1 MENEIKKEN
10 IYNAP
15 NFLTLLRILFALLCV
30 YFIFADFSL
39 FYIILAF
46 VLGMLTDLFD
56 GQVARRFNL
65 KTEFGRQFDM
75 IADKVFIIGVVLAVT
90 IKLGM
95 AGFLDESHII
105 QMFLIMSREIICLPF
120 VLASL
125 FFKLGIPHVRIPG
138 KVMTFMQSIAV
149 PVLLINIFYG
159 IFSFSWYISVITGIV
174 GITASFYYIY
184 DVVIL
189 LIRNKLNL
197 KI

>member
-1 MENEIKKEN
+1 MENVIKKEN

-30 YFIFADFSL
+30 YFIFADFSA
-39 FYIILAF
+39 FYIISAF

-75 IADKVFIIGVVLAVT
+75 VADKIFIIGVVLAIT
-90 IKLGM
+90 IKLNM
-95 AGFLDESHII
+95 AGFLTESHAV
-105 QMFLIMSREIICLPF
+105 QMFLIMSREIICFPF
-120 VLASL
+120 VLAA
-125 FFKLGIPHVRIPG
+125 FFLKLGIPHVRMPG
-138 KVMTFMQSIAV
+138 KIMTFMQSIAV
-149 PVLLINIFYG
+149 PLLLINIFYH
-159 IFSFSWYISVITGIV
+159 IFYFSWYISIITGVV
-174 GITASFYYIY
+174 GIIASFYYIY

-189 LIRNKLNL
+189 LIRKKLNL